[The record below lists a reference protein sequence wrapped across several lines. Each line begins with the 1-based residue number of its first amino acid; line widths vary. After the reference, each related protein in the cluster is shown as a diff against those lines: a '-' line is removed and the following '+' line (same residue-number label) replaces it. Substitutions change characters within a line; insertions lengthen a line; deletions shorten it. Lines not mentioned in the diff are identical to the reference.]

1 MNLDDL
7 IVGKALAVS
16 VMASKETKVIVR
28 YGPRT
33 LKHFSEGKILLA
45 IYFFW
50 CSFSGLFLDQPV
62 VETNEGFASWSYKS
76 NSWRQ

>member
-28 YGPRT
+28 YGPTYTKTFPGRQD
-33 LKHFSEGKILLA
+33 SP
-45 IYFFW
+45 
-50 CSFSGLFLDQPV
+50 CNLFLLV
-62 VETNEGFASWSYKS
+62 
-76 NSWRQ
+76 